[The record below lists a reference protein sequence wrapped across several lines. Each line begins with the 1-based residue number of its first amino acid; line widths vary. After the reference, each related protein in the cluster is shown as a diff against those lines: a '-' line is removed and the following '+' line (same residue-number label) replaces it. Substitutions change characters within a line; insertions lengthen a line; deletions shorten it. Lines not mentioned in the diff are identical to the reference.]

1 VSTQEP
7 PNQPTEEQLRAQLE
21 EEMRKVTVDDLL
33 LQSAVSLVN
42 LGGRKAGLAP
52 GTEGERDLPQV
63 QAAIDAVS
71 ALLPILEGRGREE
84 VKPIRDALAQLQ
96 MAYARLAG
104 EGEQPPEPSG
114 TPTQPADTPEQGEG
128 PGPAQSS
135 GRLWVPGQ

>member
-1 VSTQEP
+1 MSTQEP
-7 PNQPTEEQLRAQLE
+7 PQPSEEQLRAQLE
-21 EEMRKVTVDDLL
+21 EELRKVTVDDVL

-63 QAAIDAVS
+63 QAAIDGVS
-71 ALLPILEGRGREE
+71 AMLPVLERRGREE

-96 MAYARLAG
+96 MAYARLSGEEAPEGEPAETPEKG
-104 EGEQPPEPSG
+104 EG
-114 TPTQPADTPEQGEG
+114 A
-128 PGPAQSS
+128 GPAQSS